1 MLVEQLIN
9 GIGQGLIYALMSIGY
24 ALIFGVIGLVTFTH
38 GDVIMLG
45 GFAAYF
51 SFMFYQDNFVLA
63 ILAGFIVSGLMG
75 FVVHRICYNRFFN
88 APRQVSLICTIGM
101 GMFIRNF
108 VQVFIG
114 TETKPIPDLFGAK
127 AITIFGL
134 RIRYM
139 LIFILAVVLLMV
151 LILTVFLNYTRTGM
165 SLRAV
170 SQDKKAA
177 ALCGINTKRA
187 TTIGNMVG
195 CGLGGVAG
203 VLYAINYGSI
213 VPTMGGS
220 IGMKAFCCAVLGGM
234 ANIPGAAIGGL
245 LIGIFENLGIAVFSA
260 SVRDIVSF
268 VFLIGILL
276 IKPNGL
282 FSRRSK

>member
-51 SFMFYQDNFVLA
+51 SFMFYKDNFVLA

-75 FVVHRICYNRFFN
+75 YVVHRICYNKFFN

-127 AITIFGL
+127 AIEFAGL

-139 LIFILAVVLLMV
+139 LIFILAVVLAMV

-245 LIGIFENLGIAVFSA
+245 LIGIFENLGIALFSA

-268 VFLIGILL
+268 VFLIAILL

-282 FSRRSK
+282 FSKGGK

>member
-1 MLVEQLIN
+1 MLAEQLIN

-38 GDVIMLG
+38 GDIVMLG
-45 GFAAYF
+45 AFAAYF
-51 SFMFYQDNFVLA
+51 AFTIIPGNFFVA
-63 ILAGFIVSGLMG
+63 ILAGFIISGLMG

-108 VQVFIG
+108 VQIFVG
-114 TETKPIPDLFGAK
+114 AETKPIPDLFGSK

-134 RIRYM
+134 RINYM
-139 LIFILAVVLLMV
+139 IIFIFVVVLIMV
-151 LILTVFLNYTRTGM
+151 LLLTWFLNFTRLGL
-165 SLRAV
+165 SLKSVA
-170 SQDKKAA
+170 QDKKAA
-177 ALCGINTKRA
+177 ALCGIDTKRA
-187 TTIGNMVG
+187 TTIGNMLG
-195 CGLGGVAG
+195 CALGGVAG
-203 VLYAINYGSI
+203 VLYAINYGAI
-213 VPTMGGS
+213 VPTMGGT
-220 IGMKAFCCAVLGGM
+220 IGLKAFCCAVLGGM

-268 VFLIGILL
+268 VFLIIVLL
-276 IKPNGL
+276 IKPEGL
-282 FSRRSK
+282 FSRRSR

>member
-1 MLVEQLIN
+1 MIIEQLIN

-38 GDVIMLG
+38 GDIVMLG
-45 GFAAYF
+45 AFGAFYA
-51 SFMFYQDNFVLA
+51 FMAFPGNVLA
-63 ILAGFIVSGLMG
+63 AILSGFIVSFLAGFIV
-75 FVVHRICYNRFFN
+75 HRICYDRFFS

-108 VQVFIG
+108 MQIFAG
-114 TETKPIPDLFGAK
+114 TETKPIQNLFGSK
-127 AITIFGL
+127 AITFAGL
-134 RIRYM
+134 RINYM
-139 LIFILAVVLLMV
+139 TIFILFVVLLMV
-151 LILTVFLNYTRTGM
+151 LALSLFLNHTRLGL
-165 SLRAV
+165 SLRSV

-177 ALCGINTKRA
+177 SLCGIDTRKV
-187 TTIGNMVG
+187 TTIGNMLG

-203 VLYAINYGSI
+203 VLYAMNYGSI

-220 IGMKAFCCAVLGGM
+220 IGLKAFCCAVLGGM

-260 SVRDIVSF
+260 SIRDIVSF

-276 IKPNGL
+276 IKPEGL

>member
-1 MLVEQLIN
+1 
-9 GIGQGLIYALMSIGY
+9 
-24 ALIFGVIGLVTFTH
+24 
-38 GDVIMLG
+38 MLG
-45 GFAAYF
+45 AFAAYF
-51 SFMFYQDNFVLA
+51 AFAILPGNFFAAIIAGFVL
-63 ILAGFIVSGLMG
+63 SGLMG

-127 AITIFGL
+127 AIVVAGL
-134 RIRYM
+134 RINYM
-139 LIFILAVVLLMV
+139 TLFILAVVLVMV
-151 LILTVFLNYTRTGM
+151 IFLTLFLNFTRLGL
-165 SLRAV
+165 SLRSVA
-170 SQDKKAA
+170 QDKTAA
-177 ALCGINTKRA
+177 ALCGIDTKKA
-187 TTIGNMVG
+187 TTIGNMLG
-195 CGLGGVAG
+195 CALGGVAG
-203 VLYAINYGSI
+203 VLYAVNYGSI

-220 IGMKAFCCAVLGGM
+220 IGLKAFCCAVLGGM

-245 LIGIFENLGIAVFSA
+245 LIGIFENLGIALFSA

-276 IKPNGL
+276 IKPEGL
-282 FSRRSK
+282 FSRRSR